1 MPSAFF
7 YSTYHQIAI
16 AEYGALF
23 KLKFFHCK
31 STRSKMTPRNSVLG
45 LGEIPEPDL
54 ICKKHDRCTS
64 FYCSPL

>member
-1 MPSAFF
+1 MPAAFF
-7 YSTYHQIAI
+7 YNTYHQIAI

-23 KLKFFHCK
+23 KLKFFHYK
-31 STRSKMTPRNSVLG
+31 NTRSKMSPPIGVLG